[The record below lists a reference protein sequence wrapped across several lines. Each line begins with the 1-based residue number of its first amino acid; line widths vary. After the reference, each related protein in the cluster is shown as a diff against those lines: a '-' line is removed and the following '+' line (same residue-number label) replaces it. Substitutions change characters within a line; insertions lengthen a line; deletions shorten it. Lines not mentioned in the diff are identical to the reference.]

1 MGRFWTVRQLADY
14 LGVPTSWI
22 YARTRRNSTDLIP
35 HIKFGKYVRFD
46 SESQSFQ
53 DWLKA
58 HEVKSAA

>member
-1 MGRFWTVRQLADY
+1 MGRFWTVKQLAAY

-22 YARTRRNSTDLIP
+22 YGRTRRGSPDLIP

-46 SESQSFQ
+46 WESQSFQ
-53 DWLKA
+53 EWVKA